1 MSLGNRRTDHVD
13 SRRGSLVVSGV
24 LVVSREYA
32 QSTGVTRDR
41 AGPAPSAPTT
51 TRTQRI
57 FLDCT
62 RTRCDGLNTG
72 IQRVVR
78 NLVNQSSQ
86 AGRNLGLECT
96 GAWFDP
102 FRGFQPVPNLSPP
115 QSQKNS
121 NTRSGTG
128 VRLVRE
134 VLGRAGCLDLSRR
147 AIFELR
153 QWRQATLRHWRHWSR
168 QEIDWQP
175 GDVLL
180 LADQTFAWAFPWRD
194 LDRLR
199 RRGGRVGLVIYDMI
213 PLLYPQF
220 YETETLL
227 SRDRWLRWWQQVRE
241 QVDFGITIS
250 RAVIDDVQRIDAAL
264 PPRASGTDLPL
275 RSFVL
280 GADLDGLDARQ
291 PGPEPDWLETVFGG
305 DSGPTGMMV
314 GTISPRKNHSFTLDA
329 CEQVWRSG
337 GDARLAIVGGV
348 GWDSDRLV
356 QRIRQHPELGR
367 RLFWLERVG
376 DQDLAHCYRR
386 AAALVTPSLAE
397 GFNLPIVEALHQ
409 RCPVWASDLAGHREV
424 GGTYARYFPLETVG
438 GVVDLWRRAAAGDN
452 PRPRDFHWPDWN
464 QSCQSLLQNVVEMV
478 G

>member
-1 MSLGNRRTDHVD
+1 
-13 SRRGSLVVSGV
+13 
-24 LVVSREYA
+24 VSRERSQRTGVVSA
-32 QSTGVTRDR
+32 QS
-41 AGPAPSAPTT
+41 GPAPSLPSASPV
-51 TRTQRI
+51 RRI

-78 NLVNQSSQ
+78 NLVNQAPQ
-86 AGRNLGLECT
+86 AGGALGLDGT
-96 GAWFDP
+96 GTWFDP
-102 FRGFQPVPNLSPP
+102 FRGFQPVSQLTPP

-121 NTRSGTG
+121 NTRSGGG
-128 VRLVRE
+128 VQLARE
-134 VLGRAGCLDLSRR
+134 VLGRLGCLDLSRR

-153 QWRQATLRHWRHWSR
+153 QYQQATLRHWRDWSR

-227 SRDRWLRWWQQVRE
+227 SRDRWLRWWQRVRE
-241 QVDFGITIS
+241 EVDFGITIS
-250 RAVIDDVQRIDAAL
+250 RAVIDDVRRVDAL
-264 PPRASGTDLPL
+264 VPPRSRGADLPL
-275 RSFVL
+275 SSFVL
-280 GADLDGLDARQ
+280 GADLDGLAARQ
-291 PGPEPDWLETVFGG
+291 PGPAPDWLETVFGG
-305 DSGPTGMMV
+305 NGGPTGLMV

-337 GDARLAIVGGV
+337 GEARLAIVGGV
-348 GWDSDRLV
+348 GWDSEGLV

-386 AAALVTPSLAE
+386 AAALVTPSQAE

-409 RCPVWASDLAGHREV
+409 GCPVWASDLPVHREV
-424 GGTYARYFPLETVG
+424 GGTYARYFPLGSVEG
-438 GVVDLWRRAAAGDN
+438 LVDLWRRAAAGDN
-452 PRPRDFHWPDWN
+452 PRPRDFHWPNWN
-464 QSCQSLLQNVVEMV
+464 QSCQSLLQNVVDMV
-478 G
+478 ARLPAHPAAR